1 MIATFT
7 SLLCNMLPV
16 NHERSVRFPPVFRP
30 RCDLLDLFYFTM
42 QRLFFFCSFIDSH
55 NQKLVSGLNEQ
66 ILYDDNTKNTKP
78 VLIQKVLNMYVYVLY
93 VPRIKYPLLQYKQLP
108 SGVFVTFRD

>member
-1 MIATFT
+1 MINKEACLAVVMIATFT

-42 QRLFFFCSFIDSH
+42 QRLFFFCSFSMSIVEKYEVDSFFSFLFLFSVH
-55 NQKLVSGLNEQ
+55 SFQKTNVH
-66 ILYDDNTKNTKP
+66 KNMADRKS
-78 VLIQKVLNMYVYVLY
+78 VV
-93 VPRIKYPLLQYKQLP
+93 
-108 SGVFVTFRD
+108 